1 MTIVRRTVAKLR
13 SQNWAAVLVEL
24 FVVVLGVFI
33 GVQASN
39 WNEDR
44 EQDQKSAVLTERLKT
59 DLRAEAWNIEMQI
72 GYHEQVQ
79 ANARRA
85 ADALSGQAPLSDEAL
100 LVAAFRA
107 TQYNDNVRQRATY
120 DELTSTG
127 DLGLIRDYALRK
139 LAMNIY
145 TTQVFD
151 WFIDEGRASPFREAF
166 RRRVPYRVQAAL
178 ETTCGD
184 RVVPSGNYAGIATKL
199 DYPCRVDVPP
209 AELTA
214 AATALRSDPEILPLL
229 NQRIVDLG
237 TNIGNLTFYDAD
249 SLRKNLR
256 AIVREKPQSTGFAD

>member
-1 MTIVRRTVAKLR
+1 MTIVRRGIAQLR
-13 SQNWAAVLVEL
+13 GQDWMAVFIELLV
-24 FVVVLGVFI
+24 VILGVFL
-33 GVQASN
+33 GVQGSN

-44 EQDQKSAVLTERLKT
+44 EQDRKSAEFTERLKT

-85 ADALSGQAPLSDEAL
+85 ADALSGRDPLPDEAL

-127 DLGLIRDYALRK
+127 DLGLVRDHALRK
-139 LAMNIY
+139 LAMNVY

-151 WFIDEGRASPFREAF
+151 WFTDEGRTSPYRAAF
-166 RRRVPYRVQAAL
+166 RRRVPYGVQTAL

-184 RVVPSGNYAGIATKL
+184 RVVASGNYSGIATKL
-199 DYPCRVDVPP
+199 DYPCHVDMPP
-209 AELTA
+209 AEIAA

-256 AIVREKPQSTGFAD
+256 ALVPEKP